1 MTWVHA
7 FHIVFYVCALLI
19 CGTCFFYT
27 LFRKRVQRLQN
38 KLYILMLSIVTLN
51 SVCDIIAAVAENYSL
66 VSNSAF
72 LVVGISNFLYF
83 TVHALLAPSLLF
95 YVCCVNGMYTR
106 LSIRR
111 RIIYLLPCFVTIFFT
126 LTNPLMHWVY
136 YYDENRAFQRNW
148 AEMFFYVVAA
158 VYLVG
163 SVVYLLWF
171 WNAITRRRRIA
182 LTGAF
187 VIVISSVMLQL
198 LFIDVKSE
206 LLGEAMGLLF
216 LLLIVENED
225 DRLDADTN
233 TYNRKGFLLDIRNFI
248 MTKQTFHV
256 FVINVVNVDIVR
268 RLTGSSSIQT
278 LARLVATYFRTL
290 VPPYQIYHTSYSTFA
305 LLYTGDKKGA
315 DALAKKLEQR
325 FNESWSCL
333 DISIMLNAVI
343 LYASVPDELKTPDE
357 ILLML
362 DSPFPK
368 SSAGKVLHGSSLNY
382 LIRRADVERAL
393 HTGIAEHRFEVYY
406 QPIYRMEDLSLHGAE
421 ALLRL
426 KDPDLGFIPPDEFI
440 PVAEQIGVIDE
451 IGDFVLHEVCQF
463 LQSGIPQ
470 EKGMSCI
477 HVNLS
482 VIQCMQ
488 PGFTER
494 ILSLIDS
501 YGLSHSLI
509 NFEITETLAAS
520 DYQTLAGVVS
530 TLQAEGFHFSMDDY
544 GTGFSN
550 MQSIFELSFDV
561 IKIDK
566 SILWGAEAGSTG
578 KAILE
583 NSARMI
589 RQIGKQ
595 IVVEGVET
603 EAQIEMLKRIGVDYL
618 QGYYFSK
625 PIPREMLISFLS

>member
-19 CGTCFFYT
+19 CGTCLFYT
-27 LFRKRVQRLQN
+27 IFRKRVARLQN
-38 KLYILMLSIVTLN
+38 KLYLLMLSIVILN

-111 RIIYLLPCFVTIFFT
+111 RIIYLLPCFVTVFFT

-268 RLTGSSSIQT
+268 RLTGSSSTQT

-315 DALAKKLEQR
+315 DALAKKLEQH

-343 LYASVPDELKTPDE
+343 LYASVPDEMKTSNE

-368 SSAGKVLHGSSLNY
+368 SSAGEVLHGSSLNY
-382 LIRRADVERAL
+382 LIRRADVESAL
-393 HTGIAEHRFEVYY
+393 HTGIAEHHFEVYY
-406 QPIYRMEDLSLHGAE
+406 QPIYRLDDLSLHGAE

-426 KDPDLGFIPPDEFI
+426 KDPALGFIPPDEFI
-440 PVAEQIGVIDE
+440 PVAEQIGVIDK
-451 IGDFVLHEVCQF
+451 IGDFVLHEVCRF

-470 EKGMSCI
+470 EKGMECI

-482 VIQCMQ
+482 VIQCMM
-488 PGFTER
+488 PGFTEH
-494 ILSLIDS
+494 ILSLIDG
-501 YGLSHSLI
+501 YGVSHSLI

-520 DYQTLAGVVS
+520 DYQTLAHVVS
-530 TLQAEGFHFSMDDY
+530 DLQAQGFHFSMDDY
-544 GTGFSN
+544 GTGYSN

-561 IKIDK
+561 VKIDK
-566 SILWGAEAGSTG
+566 SILWGAQSGSTG

-603 EAQIEMLKRIGVDYL
+603 EEQIEMLRVIGVDYL

-625 PIPREMLISFLS
+625 PIPREMLIKFLS

>member
-1 MTWVHA
+1 MSWAYA

-19 CGTCFFYT
+19 CGTCLFYT
-27 LFRKRVQRLQN
+27 IFRRRVARLQN
-38 KLYILMLSIVTLN
+38 KLYLLMLSIVILN
-51 SVCDIIAAVAENYSL
+51 SVCDVISAIVEPYSMTS
-66 VSNSAF
+66 VPAF
-72 LVVGISNFLYF
+72 LVIQVTHYLYF
-83 TVHALLAPSLLF
+83 SVHSLLAPTLLF
-95 YVCCVNGMYTR
+95 YVCCVNGMFPQ
-106 LSIRR
+106 LSLRR
-111 RIIYLLPCFVTIFFT
+111 RIVYLLPCLVTVC
-126 LTNPLMHWVY
+126 LALLNPLNHWVY
-136 YYDENRAFQRNW
+136 GYDANRLFQRNW
-148 AEMFFYVVAA
+148 AEMLIYVAAA

-163 SVVYLLWF
+163 SVIYLLWF

-187 VIVISSVMLQL
+187 MIVITGVLVQFF
-198 LFIDVKSE
+198 FIDIKSE

-225 DRLDADTN
+225 DRLDVDTN

-248 MTKQTFHV
+248 LTKRSFHV
-256 FVINVVNVDIVR
+256 FIINVVNTDIVR
-268 RLTGSSSIQT
+268 RLTGASNMST
-278 LARLVATYFRTL
+278 LARLVASYFRTL

-305 LLYTGDKKGA
+305 LLYSGGKKEA
-315 DALAKKLEQR
+315 DAIAANLEQR
-325 FNESWSCL
+325 FRESWSCL

-343 LYASVPDELKTPDE
+343 LYASVPEELKTSDE

-368 SSAGKVLHGSSLNY
+368 SSAGEVLHGASLNY
-382 LIRRADVERAL
+382 LIRRADVEKAL

-406 QPIYRMEDLSLHGAE
+406 QPIYRLSDLSLHGSE

-426 KDPDLGFIPPDEFI
+426 KDPELGYIPPDEFI
-440 PVAEQIGVIDE
+440 PVAEQIGIIDV

-470 EKGMSCI
+470 EKGMDCI

-488 PGFTER
+488 AGFTEHV
-494 ILSLIDS
+494 LSLVDS
-501 YGLSHSLI
+501 YHLSHSLI

-520 DYQTLAGVVS
+520 DYQTLANVVS
-530 TLQAEGFHFSMDDY
+530 ALQSQGFRFSMDDY

-566 SILWGAEAGSTG
+566 SILWGAEAGSIG

-589 RQIGKQ
+589 KQIGKE

-603 EAQIEMLKRIGVDYL
+603 EAQIELLRTLGVDYL

-625 PIPREMLISFLS
+625 PIPRDALIKFLS